1 MINTKSAVWAAM
13 QDHQRLAT
21 ALDALRRAELVVE
34 ELANEVIGL
43 QRDAYHNEAVI
54 EDLRAQLASAEAAE
68 ERLRDR
74 AQEAEAQRNQYL
86 ERLHSEKH
94 PLYLALMSLTEVNW
108 SAVCDEL
115 GEVDDEIHAGKK
127 IMAIKVLRKWSG
139 LGLKQSKD
147 IVDKRTEELRGE

>member
-1 MINTKSAVWAAM
+1 MINTPSPIWTAM
-13 QDHQRLAT
+13 EDRQQT
-21 ALDALRRAELVVE
+21 TMALDALRRAELVVE
-34 ELANEVIGL
+34 ELANELTRL

-54 EDLRAQLASAEAAE
+54 VDLRAQLASAEAAE

-74 AQEAEAQRNQYL
+74 AQEAEAQRNEYQ
-86 ERLHSEKH
+86 ERLYSDKR
-94 PLYLALMSLTEVNW
+94 PLYLALLGLAEVNW

-147 IVDKRTEELRGE
+147 IVDKRIEELRGE